1 MQDRSRSRSRL
12 ARRLRHQVVK
22 HEPGEPMGATHP
34 TVLVVDDERGSRE
47 SLRMILAPHHNV
59 IQAGSGAEALEALRT
74 SKVELM
80 TLDLNMPG
88 MKGEDVMRVVR
99 SEFPQV
105 EIIVI
110 TGCGTL
116 ESATS
121 GIRYGICDYLQKPF
135 DVVQVTASVMRALS
149 RQRARTRLS
158 TFLQELGTVV
168 GKDRDA
174 DAILTDVDRSQKLR
188 GRLGG
193 IFGERSPASQP
204 ANEAPLDPP
213 RTIEF
218 LEVLAETI
226 ETKDRFMRGHARR
239 VAMYAALIADRLCL
253 SAEDHEHV
261 RIAAF
266 LHDLGKVGVPTDLLL
281 RAGALD
287 ANERHLVEQHPEIGA
302 RLITPLDIPAA
313 ISLAIRHH
321 HEWWDGSGYPDG
333 LAGEDIP
340 LSARIIGVA
349 DAFDAMS
356 CDRPYR
362 RALARQVITDEF
374 KHFGGRQ
381 FDPALAKEMLLLLDT
396 GVWDVDP
403 QMLAESMG
411 GTASRLSA
419 TG

>member
-1 MQDRSRSRSRL
+1 MTGKQ
-12 ARRLRHQVVK
+12 
-22 HEPGEPMGATHP
+22 P
-34 TVLVVDDERGSRE
+34 TVLVVDDEHGSRE
-47 SLRMILAPHHNV
+47 SLRMILSPASQV
-59 IQAGSGAEALEALRT
+59 LQAESGAEALEILRT
-74 SKVELM
+74 NQVELM

-88 MKGEDVMRVVR
+88 MKGEDLMRLVR
-99 SEFPQV
+99 SEFPRV
-105 EIIVI
+105 EIVVI
-110 TGCGTL
+110 TGCGSL
-116 ESATS
+116 ESAAS

-135 DVVQVTASVMRALS
+135 DVVQVGAAVSRALS
-149 RQRARTRLS
+149 RQSARTRLAE
-158 TFLQELGTVV
+158 FLEELGGVV

-174 DAILTDVDRSQKLR
+174 HAILSDVERSQKLR

-193 IFGERSPASQP
+193 LFGERGHASAPAGGSQ
-204 ANEAPLDPP
+204 LDPP

-239 VAMYAALIADRLCL
+239 VALYAGMIADRLCL
-253 SAEDHEHV
+253 SAEDHQNV

-302 RLITPLDIPAA
+302 RLLKPLDIPTAV
-313 ISLAIRHH
+313 SLAIRHH

-333 LAGEDIP
+333 LAGEEIP
-340 LSARIIGVA
+340 LAARIIGVA

-362 RALARQVITDEF
+362 RALAHEVTAEEF
-374 KHFGGRQ
+374 RRFSGKQ
-381 FDPALAKEMLLLLDT
+381 FDPNLAKELVSLLDT
-396 GVWDVDP
+396 GIWDVDP
-403 QMLAESMG
+403 KLLADSIGEMAPRG
-411 GTASRLSA
+411 AAAG
-419 TG
+419 

>member
-1 MQDRSRSRSRL
+1 MSAKQ
-12 ARRLRHQVVK
+12 
-22 HEPGEPMGATHP
+22 P

-47 SLRMILAPHHNV
+47 SLRMILSPHHQV
-59 IQAGSGAEALEALRT
+59 IQAASGAEALDALRT
-74 SKVELM
+74 QPVELM

-88 MKGEDVMRVVR
+88 MKGEDLMRLVR

-135 DVVQVTASVMRALS
+135 DVVQVTGAVMRALS
-149 RQRARTRLS
+149 RQHARTRLS
-158 TFLQELGTVV
+158 SFLEELGHVV
-168 GKDRDA
+168 GKERDA
-174 DAILTDVDRSQKLR
+174 TAILSDVERSQKLR

-193 IFGERSPASQP
+193 IFGERGAAS
-204 ANEAPLDPP
+204 ESGIGSPLDPP

-239 VAMYAALIADRLCL
+239 VALYAGLLADRLCL
-253 SAEDHEHV
+253 SSQDHEHV

-287 ANERHLVEQHPEIGA
+287 VKERHLVEQHPEIGA
-302 RLITPLDIPAA
+302 RLLKPLDIPAA
-313 ISLAIRHH
+313 IPLAIRHH

-333 LAGEDIP
+333 LSGEEIP

-362 RALARQVITDEF
+362 RALDRQVITDEF
-374 KHFGGRQ
+374 TRFSGSQ
-381 FDPALAKEMLLLLDT
+381 FDPNLAKELLALLET

-403 QMLAESMG
+403 QLLADSVGEILPRAMAAAG
-411 GTASRLSA
+411 
-419 TG
+419 

>member
-1 MQDRSRSRSRL
+1 MQ
-12 ARRLRHQVVK
+12 
-22 HEPGEPMGATHP
+22 P

-47 SLRMILAPHHNV
+47 SLRMILSPQHKV
-59 IQAGSGAEALEALRT
+59 LQAGSGAEALEVLRT
-74 SKVELM
+74 NKVELM

-105 EIIVI
+105 ELIVI

-135 DVVQVTASVMRALS
+135 DVVQVTGSVMRALS
-149 RQRARTRLS
+149 RQQARTRLS
-158 TFLQELGTVV
+158 AFLEELGGVV

-174 DAILTDVDRSQKLR
+174 HAILSDVERSQKLR

-193 IFGERSPASQP
+193 IFGGRSLAGRPADGS
-204 ANEAPLDPP
+204 ALDPP

-239 VAMYAALIADRLCL
+239 VALYAGLLADRLCL
-253 SAEDHEHV
+253 SAQDHEHV

-287 ANERHLVEQHPEIGA
+287 ANERHVVEQHPEIGA
-302 RLITPLDIPAA
+302 RLIKPLDIPAA
-313 ISLAIRHH
+313 VSLAIRHH

-340 LSARIIGVA
+340 LAARIIGVA

-362 RALARQVITDEF
+362 RALARQVINDEF

-381 FDPALAKEMLLLLDT
+381 FDPNLAKEMLLLLDT

-403 QMLAESMG
+403 EMLAESLG
-411 GTASRLSA
+411 GSGSRLA
-419 TG
+419 AAG

>member
-1 MQDRSRSRSRL
+1 
-12 ARRLRHQVVK
+12 
-22 HEPGEPMGATHP
+22 MGATHP

-88 MKGEDVMRVVR
+88 MKGEDVLRVVR

>member
-1 MQDRSRSRSRL
+1 MTSKQ
-12 ARRLRHQVVK
+12 
-22 HEPGEPMGATHP
+22 P

-47 SLRMILAPHHNV
+47 SLRMILSPHHRV
-59 IQAGSGAEALEALRT
+59 VQAASGAEALDTLRT
-74 SKVELM
+74 SPVELM

-88 MKGEDVMRVVR
+88 MKGEDLMRVVR

-135 DVVQVTASVMRALS
+135 DVVQVTGAVMRALS

-158 TFLQELGTVV
+158 SFLEELGEVV
-168 GKDRDA
+168 GKERDA
-174 DAILTDVDRSQKLR
+174 HAILSDVERSQKLR

-193 IFGERSPASQP
+193 IFGERGPAS
-204 ANEAPLDPP
+204 ELSGGTPLDPP

-239 VAMYAALIADRLCL
+239 VALYAGLLADRLCL
-253 SAEDHEHV
+253 SAQDHEHV

-287 ANERHLVEQHPEIGA
+287 VKERHLVEQHPEIGA
-302 RLITPLDIPAA
+302 RLLKPLDVPAA
-313 ISLAIRHH
+313 IPLAIRHH

-333 LAGEDIP
+333 LAGEEIP

-374 KHFGGRQ
+374 QRFSGTQ
-381 FDPALAKEMLLLLDT
+381 FDPNLAKELLLLLET

-403 QMLAESMG
+403 QLLADSVGEMLPRQAAAG
-411 GTASRLSA
+411 AV
-419 TG
+419 

>member
-1 MQDRSRSRSRL
+1 M
-12 ARRLRHQVVK
+12 
-22 HEPGEPMGATHP
+22 
-34 TVLVVDDERGSRE
+34 
-47 SLRMILAPHHNV
+47 
-59 IQAGSGAEALEALRT
+59 
-74 SKVELM
+74 
-80 TLDLNMPG
+80 
-88 MKGEDVMRVVR
+88 
-99 SEFPQV
+99 
-105 EIIVI
+105 
-110 TGCGTL
+110 
-116 ESATS
+116 
-121 GIRYGICDYLQKPF
+121 
-135 DVVQVTASVMRALS
+135 
-149 RQRARTRLS
+149 
-158 TFLQELGTVV
+158 V
-168 GKDRDA
+168 GKERDA
-174 DAILTDVDRSQKLR
+174 HAILTDVERSQKLR

-193 IFGERSPASQP
+193 IFGERGNASRPASGS
-204 ANEAPLDPP
+204 PLDPP

-239 VAMYAALIADRLCL
+239 VALYAGLIADRLCL

-302 RLITPLDIPAA
+302 RLIKPLDIPAA

-333 LAGEDIP
+333 LSGEDIP
-340 LSARIIGVA
+340 LGARIISVA

-381 FDPALAKEMLLLLDT
+381 FDPNLAKEILVLLDT
-396 GVWDVDP
+396 GIWDVDP
-403 QMLAESMG
+403 QLLAESTG
-411 GTASRLSA
+411 GMENRFAA
-419 TG
+419 AG

>member
-1 MQDRSRSRSRL
+1 
-12 ARRLRHQVVK
+12 
-22 HEPGEPMGATHP
+22 MGATHP

-59 IQAGSGAEALEALRT
+59 IQAGSGAEALETLRT
-74 SKVELM
+74 SQVDLM

-135 DVVQVTASVMRALS
+135 DVVQVTASVMRAIS

-158 TFLQELGTVV
+158 SFLQELGEVV

-174 DAILTDVDRSQKLR
+174 HAILTDVDRSQKLR

-193 IFGERSPASQP
+193 IFHERGPASQL
-204 ANEAPLDPP
+204 ANGSPLDPP

-226 ETKDRFMRGHARR
+226 ETKDRYMRGHARR
-239 VAMYAALIADRLCL
+239 VAMYAGLIADRLCL

-287 ANERHLVEQHPEIGA
+287 TNERLLVEQHPVIGA
-302 RLITPLDIPAA
+302 RLILPLDIPAA
-313 ISLAIRHH
+313 VSLAIRHH

-340 LSARIIGVA
+340 LSARIISVA

-381 FDPALAKEMLLLLDT
+381 FDPMLAKEILLLLDS

-403 QMLAESMG
+403 QMFAESLD
-411 GTASRLSA
+411 GTASRLAA

>member
-1 MQDRSRSRSRL
+1 MASKQ
-12 ARRLRHQVVK
+12 
-22 HEPGEPMGATHP
+22 P

-47 SLRMILAPHHNV
+47 SLRMILSPHHNV
-59 IQAGSGAEALEALRT
+59 VQAASGAEALDLLRT
-74 SKVELM
+74 SPVELM

-88 MKGEDVMRVVR
+88 MKGDDLMRLVR

-110 TGCGTL
+110 TGCGSL

-135 DVVQVTASVMRALS
+135 DVVQVTGAVMRALS

-158 TFLQELGTVV
+158 SFLEELGEVV
-168 GKDRDA
+168 GKERDA
-174 DAILTDVDRSQKLR
+174 HAILTDVERSQKLR

-193 IFGERSPASQP
+193 IFGERGPASEP
-204 ANEAPLDPP
+204 GAGAPLDPP

-239 VAMYAALIADRLCL
+239 VALYAGLMADRLCL
-253 SAEDHEHV
+253 SAQDHEHV

-287 ANERHLVEQHPEIGA
+287 IKERHLVEQHPEIGA
-302 RLITPLDIPAA
+302 RLLKPLDIPAA
-313 ISLAIRHH
+313 IPLAIRHH

-333 LAGEDIP
+333 LSGEEIP
-340 LSARIIGVA
+340 LSARIISVA

-362 RALARQVITDEF
+362 RALDRRVISDEF
-374 KHFGGRQ
+374 QRFSGTQ
-381 FDPALAKEMLLLLDT
+381 FDPNLAKELLLLLET

-403 QMLAESMG
+403 QLLAESVG
-411 GTASRLSA
+411 ERVSRIA
-419 TG
+419 EAGAI

>member
-1 MQDRSRSRSRL
+1 MTETQ
-12 ARRLRHQVVK
+12 
-22 HEPGEPMGATHP
+22 P

-47 SLRMILAPHHNV
+47 SLRMILSPHHNV
-59 IQAGSGAEALEALRT
+59 LQAGSGAEALEALRT

-135 DVVQVTASVMRALS
+135 DVVQVTASVLRALS

-158 TFLQELGTVV
+158 AFLEELGEVV
-168 GKDRDA
+168 GKERDA
-174 DAILTDVDRSQKLR
+174 HAILTDVERSQKLR

-193 IFGERSPASQP
+193 IFSERGPASQP
-204 ANEAPLDPP
+204 ANGSPLDPP

-239 VAMYAALIADRLCL
+239 VALYAGLMADRLCL

-287 ANERHLVEQHPEIGA
+287 ANERHLVEQHPAIGA
-302 RLITPLDIPAA
+302 RLIKPLDIPTAV
-313 ISLAIRHH
+313 SLAIRHH

-333 LAGEDIP
+333 LSGEDIP
-340 LSARIIGVA
+340 LSARIISVA

-362 RALARQVITDEF
+362 HALARQVITDEF

-381 FDPALAKEMLLLLDT
+381 FDPNLAKEILLLLDT

-403 QMLAESMG
+403 QMLAESLG
-411 GTASRLSA
+411 GTASRLAAAS
-419 TG
+419 